1 MLFITDGEF
10 LRTVSQKRNQYLARK
25 LYESGAVTRIH
36 IEFVH
41 DRYEIVGTVF
51 VNDTIY
57 TPHIYVTKY
66 SKIIETS
73 CDCEFYDAYTACAH
87 AGAVILA
94 VQDLAPNHFPF
105 DYEADV
111 TAARKRK
118 EEAAL
123 TYQEKLRREWEDRRI
138 SALESVS
145 ETLTN
150 DFRNQMYQTFSESHE
165 PVHIIAYHDYR
176 NYSTIRFKVGRER
189 YYIIKDIAQFISR
202 MDNHEYY
209 NYGKNFAWVHNYQD
223 LDEKSKKIYD
233 FMRAQQRRNTDY
245 YYGNQ
250 AVGFSGYMVDALYHL
265 LEENPQAVKDLTMV
279 EDNEKMTISTTR
291 NDRDVIYRL
300 DIKHQ
305 DVHNYFAGKNNL
317 YYLTYERNNRCIIHY
332 IKGDERGVFVK
343 LLEAFNQN
351 NDTIYVPLNK
361 ESDFYRYLISPIK
374 DVIEFQGDINLQEE
388 DRLEIYGDINT
399 EEEAYFNVL
408 GIYSEEK
415 INLIE
420 KPDTPHSATADL
432 VLKYLED
439 HSTGNDEN
447 YYYFDTRVDESMD
460 FLDRGIAFLQNY
472 ADIYVSDNLK
482 KIGTKA
488 KMKVK
493 VGITVSNNLL
503 SVDIDSIGIPKE
515 ELAAV
520 MNSFKKKKK
529 YHKLKNGEMIYIESD
544 ELAEVNE
551 MMDRYHLLP
560 KDLKD
565 GHVDMNLNRAY
576 SLDMTANEMSHIEVD
591 RSEAFKD
598 IIDELTN
605 YKAHQHEINDQFGH
619 ILRDYQKDGYQWL
632 STMTDLHFGG
642 ILADDMGLGK
652 TLQMIALLE
661 NQPEHFSIVVCPSSL
676 VLNWNDEFD
685 KFSSHLRNVCVMGS
699 ADKRKEI
706 IEHAKDYDVLVT
718 SYDYIRRD
726 IDLYK
731 GLKFDFVILDEAQY
745 IKNQQTKNAQ
755 SVKELDGK
763 QKFALTGTPIENSL
777 AELWSIFDFL
787 NKGYLFNYNYFK
799 KAYEAPIVRSHDEEK
814 SNELKKLISPF
825 ILRRTKKEVLK
836 ELPDKVEKTLTIDFE
851 EDERKLYY
859 ANLVEANKELA
870 SMDSKKDRIE
880 ILAMLTRLRQICCEP
895 RLIIDDVK
903 HISSKMEAALDL
915 IDTYHENN
923 KKCIVFSS
931 FSQVLDLMAREL
943 HERGIKYYMLTGSTT
958 KQKRKQRV
966 DAFQNDDS
974 TVFLISLKAGGTG
987 LNLTAAEGVIH
998 FDPWWN
1004 MSAQS
1009 QATDRAHRIG
1019 QKNTVFVYKLIMK
1032 DSIEE
1037 KIQNIQEQKKNLADA
1052 FVEGNEGVITT
1063 MTNDEIMSLFEE

>member
-10 LRTVSQKRNQYLARK
+10 LRTVSQKRNQYLAHK
-25 LYESGAVTRIH
+25 LYDSGAVTRIH
-36 IEFVH
+36 IEFIH

-73 CDCEFYDAYTACAH
+73 CDCDFYDPYTACAH

-94 VQDLAPNHFPF
+94 VQDLAPSQFPF
-105 DYEADV
+105 DYEADAS
-111 TAARKRK
+111 AARKRQQ
-118 EEAAL
+118 EAAL
-123 TYQEKLRREWEDRRI
+123 TYQERLRREWEDRRI

-150 DFRNQMYQTFSESHE
+150 DLRNQMYQTFSESHE
-165 PVHIIAYHDYR
+165 PVHIMAYHDNR
-176 NYSTIRFKVGRER
+176 NYSTIRFKVGRDR
-189 YYIIKDIAQFISR
+189 YYIIKDLKQFVER
-202 MDNHEYY
+202 MDHHDYY
-209 NYGKNFAWVHNYQD
+209 SYGKNFSWIHDYQD
-223 LDEKSKKIYD
+223 LDEKSRKIYD
-233 FMRAQQRRNTDY
+233 FMRTQLPSNDNY
-245 YYGNQ
+245 YYGDQ
-250 AVGFSGYMVDALYHL
+250 ALVFSGPMMDALDSL
-265 LEENPQAVKDLTMV
+265 LKDNPQAVKDLSMV
-279 EDNEKMTISTTR
+279 ADEQKMIINTTR
-291 NDRDVIYRL
+291 NDRDVIYHL
-300 DIKHQ
+300 NHNHEN
-305 DVHNYFAGKNNL
+305 VHSYYAGKNNI
-317 YYLTYERNNRCIIHY
+317 YYFTYDRPQHLIIHCLHGDQRGIFVRV
-332 IKGDERGVFVK
+332 IK
-343 LLEAFNQN
+343 AFDQN
-351 NDTIYVPLNK
+351 DGGIYVPLNK
-361 ESDFYRYLISPIK
+361 EQDFYRYLISPIK
-374 DVIEFQGDINLQEE
+374 DIIDFQGDIDLKEE

-399 EEEAYFNVL
+399 EEEAFFNVM
-408 GIYSEEK
+408 GVYSEEK
-415 INLIE
+415 VNLIE

-439 HSTGNDEN
+439 HATAHDDHF
-447 YYYFDTRVDESMD
+447 YYFDTRVAETME

-503 SVDIDSIGIPKE
+503 SLDIDSIGIPKE

-529 YHKLKNGEMIYIESD
+529 YHKLKSGEMIYIESD
-544 ELAEVNE
+544 ELAEVND
-551 MMDRYHLLP
+551 MMDRYHLVP

-576 SLDMTANEMSHIEVD
+576 SLDMTADEMHHVEVN

-605 YKAHQHEINDQFGH
+605 YKAHCHSINDQFSH

-661 NQPEHFSIVVCPSSL
+661 NQKEHFTIVVCPSSL
-676 VLNWNDEFD
+676 VLNWNDEFA

-699 ADKRKEI
+699 ASKRKEI

-726 IDLYK
+726 VDLYK
-731 GLKFDFVILDEAQY
+731 NLNFDFVILDEAQY

-755 SVKELDGK
+755 SVKELQGK

-787 NKGYLFNYNYFK
+787 NKGYLFTYNYFK
-799 KAYEAPIVRSHDEEK
+799 KAYEGPIVRSHDEEK
-814 SNELKKLISPF
+814 SEELKKLISPF
-825 ILRRTKKEVLK
+825 ILRRTKKEVLT

-851 EDERKLYY
+851 EDERKIYY
-859 ANLVEANKELA
+859 AHLAQANKELA
-870 SMDSKKDRIE
+870 SMDSKKDRIQ
-880 ILAMLTRLRQICCEP
+880 ILAMLTRLRQLCCEP
-895 RLIIDDVK
+895 RMVIDDFK

-931 FSQVLDLMAREL
+931 FTQVLDLMAREL

-966 DAFQNDDS
+966 DAFQNDDT

-1037 KIQNIQEQKKNLADA
+1037 KIQNIQEQKKNLADT
-1052 FVEGNEGVITT
+1052 FVEGNEGVITS